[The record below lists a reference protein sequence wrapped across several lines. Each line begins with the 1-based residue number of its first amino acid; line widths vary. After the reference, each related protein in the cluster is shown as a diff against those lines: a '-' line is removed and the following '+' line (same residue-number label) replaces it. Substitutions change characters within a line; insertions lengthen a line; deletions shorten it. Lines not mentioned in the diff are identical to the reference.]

1 MSPSPSSTGWSF
13 PSAPQVTTT
22 KRLARVAGE
31 ALRAVKGEGRAGS
44 ARLRKPKEL
53 ARAGKPEEARIPE
66 RGQGQAPAR
75 PRPPRRNLRSLPS
88 SPRRPGRG
96 ASTKDSNFRA
106 GAGPPPTPGP
116 GRACR
121 PGASCERQAARDER
135 GRPRARRPGAG
146 GLGGGSSEGGGR
158 ELLRLPGLPE
168 RPKERVSK
176 NRQRPA
182 GGGEEGKRTR
192 NSSPHSSRAA
202 RGPHSPAP
210 RSGGSRAARKATARP
225 LSEGERAGGRRRP
238 RPPREEPGAHAR
250 QSPPLPPPRLPSAP
264 RPAPLARPAALT
276 EARAPQPRVLLPA
289 ATTRARAG
297 RGGEDR
303 PVPAASAPARFSS
316 ASSWTDRATKATRTL
331 GPRCCPARAGLS
343 ERVGSLN
350 NPPAPGFG
358 KVRSFGAER
367 RAGPGRGLTGGGT
380 EAAGGAAGEELVAST
395 RAEWGVPG
403 ADGPDATGE
412 EQVEGGACREEEP

>member
-1 MSPSPSSTGWSF
+1 M
-13 PSAPQVTTT
+13 
-22 KRLARVAGE
+22 AGE
-31 ALRAVKGEGRAGS
+31 ALRAVKGEGRTRS

-53 ARAGKPEEARIPE
+53 ARTGEPEETRIPE

-88 SPRRPGRG
+88 SPCRPGRG

-121 PGASCERQAARDER
+121 PGASCERQAARGER

-146 GLGGGSSEGGGR
+146 GLGGGSSEEGGR
-158 ELLRLPGLPE
+158 ELLRIPGLPE
-168 RPKERVSK
+168 RSKGRVSK

-182 GGGEEGKRTR
+182 GGGEEGKGTR
-192 NSSPHSSRAA
+192 NSSPALLPSGPRPQLTRAEVWRKP
-202 RGPHSPAP
+202 RGAEGDGAAAL
-210 RSGGSRAARKATARP
+210 GGRA
-225 LSEGERAGGRRRP
+225 SERAGGRAGGRRRP

-276 EARAPQPRVLLPA
+276 EARAPQPRVLLSA

-297 RGGEDR
+297 RGGKDR
-303 PVPAASAPARFSS
+303 PVPAASVPARFSS
-316 ASSWTDRATKATRTL
+316 ASSWTDRATEATRTL
-331 GPRCCPARAGLS
+331 GPQRRPARAGLL
-343 ERVGSLN
+343 ERVGSLH

-358 KVRSFGAER
+358 KVRSFGA
-367 RAGPGRGLTGGGT
+367 
-380 EAAGGAAGEELVAST
+380 
-395 RAEWGVPG
+395 
-403 ADGPDATGE
+403 
-412 EQVEGGACREEEP
+412 